1 MYIDRNN
8 KKMSTIIDYIKGIQ
22 ILKSNPEKQI
32 EHSNE
37 FSIESEKTN
46 TSISTKKIKVKFV
59 EIDNLSKKSLSST
72 INNQTNLEKINLYI
86 DNLKLNIINY
96 YESSNMISTIITI
109 LFMVIKILY
118 KNKDI
123 K

>member
-1 MYIDRNN
+1 
-8 KKMSTIIDYIKGIQ
+8 MSTIIDYIKGIQ
-22 ILKSNPEKQI
+22 LLKSNPEKQI

-46 TSISTKKIKVKFV
+46 TSISTKKVKVKF
-59 EIDNLSKKSLSST
+59 ELIDNLSKKSLSSIT
-72 INNQTNLEKINLYI
+72 NNNKTNLEKINLYI
-86 DNLKLNIINY
+86 DNLKLYVINY